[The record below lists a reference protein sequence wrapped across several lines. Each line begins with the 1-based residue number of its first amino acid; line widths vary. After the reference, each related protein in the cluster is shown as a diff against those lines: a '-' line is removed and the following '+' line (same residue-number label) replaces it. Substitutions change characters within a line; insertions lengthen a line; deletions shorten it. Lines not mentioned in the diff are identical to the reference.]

1 MSTPGEQSRL
11 RRTLPPTVAI
21 LVVVAVWWAVTAWFG
36 VPKYLIPAPQD
47 VIVALGRYW
56 GTLWSA
62 TVVTGSETLLGLLAG
77 VIAAAIISVTVYAV
91 KPLRSALEPL
101 LIGTQTVPVM
111 VFAPILTI
119 ALGYGIASKIVIVA
133 LLCFFPVTVS
143 LLAGLQGVD
152 PRLIDTMR
160 TLWASPGGLFW
171 RVRMP
176 FALPQGFA
184 GLRISV
190 TFAPVAAVFGE
201 YAGSSNGL
209 GYHLIQAIPRLR
221 TDFVFAEVV
230 LLTAMTAALYLL
242 TLLAERLVCGW
253 QRDRLR

>member
-1 MSTPGEQSRL
+1 MNTRNAQSRL
-11 RRTLPPTVAI
+11 HRVLPPAI
-21 LVVVAVWWAVTAWFG
+21 AVVIVLAVWWGTTTWLG
-36 VPKYLIPAPQD
+36 VPKYLVPAPQD

-62 TVVTGSETLLGLLAG
+62 TLVTGSETVLGLLVGVLAAG
-77 VIAAAIISVTVYAV
+77 VISVTVFVV

-119 ALGYGIASKIVIVA
+119 ALGYGIASKVVIVA

-143 LLAGLQGVD
+143 LLSGLQSVD

-160 TLWASPGGLFW
+160 TLWASPSALFW

-253 QRDRLR
+253 QRDSLR

>member
-1 MSTPGEQSRL
+1 MNTRNAQSRL
-11 RRTLPPTVAI
+11 HRVLPPAI
-21 LVVVAVWWAVTAWFG
+21 AVVIVLAVWWGTTTWLG
-36 VPKYLIPAPQD
+36 VPKYLVPAPQD

-62 TVVTGSETLLGLLAG
+62 TLVTGSETVLGLLVGVLAAG
-77 VIAAAIISVTVYAV
+77 VISVTVFAV

-119 ALGYGIASKIVIVA
+119 ALGYGIASKVVIVA

-143 LLAGLQGVD
+143 LLSGLQSVD

-160 TLWASPGGLFW
+160 TLWASPSTLFW

-253 QRDRLR
+253 QRDSLR